1 MIRYAAKSTI
11 VICLSLILAAC
22 GDDIKVVD
30 KCTSFSDGF
39 LSIHEES
46 LNLDWFS
53 ENESCISENKK
64 RAVTERLSLRVK
76 SIPRKNIIDN
86 YKGYKILS
94 ILEPENQD
102 YEIKAGSYRH
112 EIFAFNQGLYILPIE
127 SDPNATYWVLD
138 KNKKNGMHTIV
149 TKRIGSTGIGYSK
162 RLINCSTRKI
172 KYLSTVDGDK
182 GLFYV
187 IEHINDHK
195 HQDPKMYSAHN
206 GTIASEVMAHVC
218 SG

>member
-1 MIRYAAKSTI
+1 MKSTI
-11 VICLSLILAAC
+11 VVCFSLIFSAC
-22 GDDIKVVD
+22 GDDVKVVD
-30 KCTSFSDGF
+30 RCNNFSDRF
-39 LSIHEES
+39 LSFDEEN

-53 ENESCISENKK
+53 ENESCISEKNKK
-64 RAVTERLSLRVK
+64 AIVERLSLRVK

-94 ILEPENQD
+94 ILQPENQT
-102 YEIKAGSYRH
+102 YLIKSGSYRN
-112 EIFAFNQGLYILPIE
+112 EIFAFNQGLYLLPIK

-138 KNKKNGMHTIV
+138 KNKKNSMHTIV

-162 RLINCSTRKI
+162 RLIDCSTRTI
-172 KYLSTVDGDK
+172 KYLSTIDGGK

-187 IEHINDHK
+187 IEHIDDHK
-195 HQDPKMYSAHN
+195 HQEPKMYSAYS
-206 GTIASEVMAHVC
+206 GTIASEVIAHVC

>member
-1 MIRYAAKSTI
+1 MIRHAVKST
-11 VICLSLILAAC
+11 VVVCLSFVLVAC
-22 GDDIKVVD
+22 GDDVKVVD
-30 KCTSFSDGF
+30 KCINFSDTF
-39 LSIHEES
+39 LSIDEEN

-53 ENESCISENKK
+53 ENESCISEKKK
-64 RAVTERLSLRVK
+64 RAITERLSVRVK

-86 YKGYKILS
+86 YKAYKILS

-102 YEIKAGSYRH
+102 YEIKSGSYRH
-112 EIFAFNQGLYILPIE
+112 DIFAFNEGLYLLPIK

-138 KNKKNGMHTIV
+138 KSKKNGMHVIV

-162 RLINCSTRKI
+162 RLIDCSTRKT

-187 IEHINDHK
+187 IERLNNHK
-195 HQDPKMYSAHN
+195 YQEPRMYPVHN
-206 GTIASEVMAHVC
+206 GSIASEVMSHVC
-218 SG
+218 SV

>member
-1 MIRYAAKSTI
+1 MIRHAVESTI
-11 VICLSLILAAC
+11 VVCLSLVIAAC

-30 KCTSFSDGF
+30 KCTNFSDTF
-39 LSIHEES
+39 LSIDEEN

-53 ENESCISENKK
+53 ENESCISEKK
-64 RAVTERLSLRVK
+64 KKAITERLSLRVK

-86 YKGYKILS
+86 YKAYKILS

-102 YEIKAGSYRH
+102 YQTKAGSYRND
-112 EIFAFNQGLYILPIE
+112 IFSFNQGLYLLPIK

-138 KNKKNGMHTIV
+138 KSKKNGMHSIV
-149 TKRIGSTGIGYSK
+149 TKRIGSAGIGYSK
-162 RLINCSTRKI
+162 RLIDCSTRKT

-187 IEHINDHK
+187 IERINDHK
-195 HQDPKMYSAHN
+195 HQEPKMYSVHD
-206 GTIASEVMAHVC
+206 GTIASEVMLHVC